1 MRRTSLT
8 TSTRSTPVDLPAD
21 EAWERLVSAG
31 AGHRWYA
38 DAPPF
43 VLRGAIDRLLGGA
56 GRRWPVP
63 GRRLLEQGDRAGFW
77 AVTTCNHKR
86 LRLVLEAEV
95 RAPGTVVLESRL
107 TDEPG
112 GCRLLQ
118 SVTFEPRGV
127 VGAAYLLADLPARE
141 AVIEL
146 AHRAALAEV
155 RSGS

>member
-1 MRRTSLT
+1 VRRTSLT

-21 EAWERLVSAG
+21 EVWERLVSAG
-31 AGHRWYA
+31 ARHRWYA
-38 DAPPF
+38 DAAPF

-63 GRRLLEQGDRAGFW
+63 ERRLLERGDRTGFW
-77 AVTTCNHKR
+77 AVSTCDHTR
-86 LRLVLEAEV
+86 LRLVLEAQV
-95 RAPGTVVLESRL
+95 RAPGTVLLESRV
-107 TDEPG
+107 TEEPDG
-112 GCRLLQ
+112 SRLLQ
-118 SVTFEPRGV
+118 SVTFEPRGL

-155 RSGS
+155 RAGS